1 MKNSTLILDQENIG
15 KKITRI
21 AWEIYEDNA
30 QYDSIYL
37 IGICGRGEILAFK
50 LGEEISKISSLKVN
64 LVVLNINKDNPIEV
78 NLSLDLKNL
87 SNQVVIL
94 VDDVLNTGK
103 TLMYSCQ
110 FLLTINLLKLN
121 TVVLVE
127 RLHNNYP
134 IKANYVGLSLAT
146 TLQNYVT
153 VFLEGN
159 RQGVYL
165 S

>member
-1 MKNSTLILDQENIG
+1 MAS
-15 KKITRI
+15 
-21 AWEIYEDNA
+21 
-30 QYDSIYL
+30 
-37 IGICGRGEILAFK
+37 K
-50 LGEEISKISSLKVN
+50 LGEEISKISSIKVN

-78 NLSLDLKNL
+78 NLSFDLKSL
-87 SNQVVIL
+87 SNQVVVL
-94 VDDVLNTGK
+94 VDDVLNTSK
-103 TLMYSCQ
+103 ILMYSCQ

-127 RLHNNYP
+127 RLHNSYP

-153 VFLEGN
+153 VILEGN
-159 RQGVYL
+159 RKGVYL

>member
-1 MKNSTLILDQENIG
+1 MKNSSLILDQLNVD

-21 AWEIYEDNA
+21 AWEIYEDNT
-30 QYDSIYL
+30 QNDSIYL
-37 IGICGRGEILAFK
+37 IGICGRGEILASK
-50 LGEEISKISSLKVN
+50 LGEEISKISSIKVN

-78 NLSLDLKNL
+78 NLSFDLKSL

-127 RLHNNYP
+127 RLHNSYP

-153 VFLEGN
+153 VILEGN
-159 RQGVYL
+159 RKGVYL

>member
-1 MKNSTLILDQENIG
+1 MKKSSLILDQLNID

-21 AWEIYEDNA
+21 AWEIYEDNT
-30 QYDSIYL
+30 QHDNIYL
-37 IGICGRGEILAFK
+37 IGICGRGEILASK
-50 LGEEISKISSLKVN
+50 LGEEISKISSIKVN

-78 NLSLDLKNL
+78 NLSFDLKSL
-87 SNQVVIL
+87 SNQVVVL

-127 RLHNNYP
+127 RLHNSYP

-153 VFLEGN
+153 VILEGN
-159 RQGVYL
+159 RKGVYL

>member
-1 MKNSTLILDQENIG
+1 MKNSSLILDQLNVD

-21 AWEIYEDNA
+21 AWEIYEDNT
-30 QYDSIYL
+30 QNDSIYL
-37 IGICGRGEILAFK
+37 IGICGRGEILASK
-50 LGEEISKISSLKVN
+50 LGEEISKISSIKVN

-78 NLSLDLKNL
+78 NLSFDLKSL

-121 TVVLVE
+121 TAVLVE

-146 TLQNYVT
+146 TLQNYVS
-153 VFLEGN
+153 VILEGN
-159 RQGVYL
+159 RKGVYL

>member
-1 MKNSTLILDQENIG
+1 MKKSSLILDQLNID

-21 AWEIYEDNA
+21 AWEIYEDNT
-30 QYDSIYL
+30 QHDSIYL
-37 IGICGRGEILAFK
+37 IGICGRGEILASK
-50 LGEEISKISSLKVN
+50 LGEEISKISSIKVN

-78 NLSLDLKNL
+78 NLSFDLKSL
-87 SNQVVIL
+87 SNQVVVL

-153 VFLEGN
+153 VILEGN
-159 RQGVYL
+159 RKGVYL

>member
-1 MKNSTLILDQENIG
+1 MENSSLILDQLNID

-21 AWEIYEDNA
+21 AWEIYEDNI
-30 QYDSIYL
+30 QHDTIYL
-37 IGICGRGEILAFK
+37 IGICGRGEILASK
-50 LGEEISKISSLKVN
+50 LGEEISKISSIKVN

-78 NLSLDLKNL
+78 NLSFDLKSL
-87 SNQVVIL
+87 SNKVVVL

-153 VFLEGN
+153 VILEGN
-159 RQGVYL
+159 RKGVYL

>member
-1 MKNSTLILDQENIG
+1 MKNSSLILDQLNVD

-21 AWEIYEDNA
+21 AWEIYEDNT
-30 QYDSIYL
+30 QHDSIYL
-37 IGICGRGEILAFK
+37 IGICGRGEILASK
-50 LGEEISKISSLKVN
+50 LGEEISKISSIKVH

-78 NLSLDLKNL
+78 NLSFDLKSL

-110 FLLTINLLKLN
+110 FLLTVNLLKLN

-153 VFLEGN
+153 VILEGN
-159 RQGVYL
+159 RKGVYL

>member
-1 MKNSTLILDQENIG
+1 MKSSSLILDQLNID

-21 AWEIYEDNA
+21 AWEIYEDNTHH
-30 QYDSIYL
+30 DSIYL
-37 IGICGRGEILAFK
+37 IGICGRGEILASK
-50 LGEEISKISSLKVN
+50 LGEEISKISSIKVN

-78 NLSLDLKNL
+78 NLSFDLKSL
-87 SNQVVIL
+87 SNQVVVL

-127 RLHNNYP
+127 RLHNSYP

-153 VFLEGN
+153 VILEGN
-159 RQGVYL
+159 RKGVYL

>member
-1 MKNSTLILDQENIG
+1 MKKSSLILDQLNID

-21 AWEIYEDNA
+21 AWEIYEDNT
-30 QYDSIYL
+30 QHDSIYL
-37 IGICGRGEILAFK
+37 IGICGRGEILASK
-50 LGEEISKISSLKVN
+50 LGEEISKISSIKVN

-78 NLSLDLKNL
+78 NLSFDLKSL
-87 SNQVVIL
+87 SNQVVVL

-127 RLHNNYP
+127 RLHNSYP

-153 VFLEGN
+153 VILEGN
-159 RQGVYL
+159 RKGVYL

>member
-1 MKNSTLILDQENIG
+1 MKNSSLILDQLNVD

-21 AWEIYEDNA
+21 AWEIYEDNT
-30 QYDSIYL
+30 QNDSIYL
-37 IGICGRGEILAFK
+37 IGICGRGEILASK
-50 LGEEISKISSLKVN
+50 LGEEISKISSIKVN
-64 LVVLNINKDNPIEV
+64 LVVLNINTDNPIEV
-78 NLSLDLKNL
+78 NLSFDLKSL

-121 TVVLVE
+121 TAVLVE

-146 TLQNYVT
+146 TLQNYVS
-153 VFLEGN
+153 VILEGN
-159 RQGVYL
+159 RKGVYL

>member
-1 MKNSTLILDQENIG
+1 MKKSSLILDQLNID

-21 AWEIYEDNA
+21 AWEIYEDNT
-30 QYDSIYL
+30 QHDSIYL
-37 IGICGRGEILAFK
+37 IGICGRGEILASK
-50 LGEEISKISSLKVN
+50 LGEEISKISSIKVN

-78 NLSLDLKNL
+78 NLSLDLKSL
-87 SNQVVIL
+87 SNQVVVL

-127 RLHNNYP
+127 RLHNSYP

-153 VFLEGN
+153 VILEGN
-159 RQGVYL
+159 RKGVYL

>member
-1 MKNSTLILDQENIG
+1 MKSSSLILDQLNID

-21 AWEIYEDNA
+21 AWEIYEDNT
-30 QYDSIYL
+30 QHDSIYL
-37 IGICGRGEILAFK
+37 IGICGRGEILASK
-50 LGEEISKISSLKVN
+50 LGEEISKISSIKVN

-78 NLSLDLKNL
+78 NLSFDLKSL
-87 SNQVVIL
+87 SNQVVVL

-127 RLHNNYP
+127 RLHNSYP

-153 VFLEGN
+153 VILEGN
-159 RQGVYL
+159 RKGVYL

>member
-1 MKNSTLILDQENIG
+1 MKNSSLILDQLNID

-21 AWEIYEDNA
+21 AWEIYEDNT
-30 QYDSIYL
+30 QHNSIYL
-37 IGICGRGEILAFK
+37 IGICGRGEILASK
-50 LGEEISKISSLKVN
+50 LGKEISKISSIKVN

-78 NLSLDLKNL
+78 NLSFDLKSL
-87 SNQVVIL
+87 SNQVVVL

-103 TLMYSCQ
+103 TLMNSCQ

-127 RLHNNYP
+127 RLHNSYP

-153 VFLEGN
+153 VILEGN
-159 RQGVYL
+159 RKGVYL

>member
-30 QYDSIYL
+30 QHDSIYL
-37 IGICGRGEILAFK
+37 IGICGRGEILACK

-78 NLSLDLKNL
+78 NLSFDLKNL

-153 VFLEGN
+153 VFLEEN